1 MEIWLKQGK
10 KALRLPILPAELQNE
25 GEQDNKTETVN
36 KTGEVNLLGLDKL
49 DTIPLSAHFPDQPM
63 YYDQYAGYP
72 SPKECVDIVEAASA
86 NIFVERCCSFA
97 IILHN
102 CFNF

>member
-49 DTIPLSAHFPDQPM
+49 DTIPLSAHFPDQPRFILWQVS
-63 YYDQYAGYP
+63 DAFF
-72 SPKECVDIVEAASA
+72 SKIHLCVI
-86 NIFVERCCSFA
+86 NK
-97 IILHN
+97 
-102 CFNF
+102 